1 MNNLEKFLAHAIELE
16 RDAARR
22 FEELAAAMG
31 TDGNAELKEFFG
43 RMAHYSRKHLAQ
55 AVERGGYREVPT
67 MKPED
72 FEWPDGTSPETA
84 AWAGVDAFMD
94 ARGALELA
102 LESERRGHAWY
113 AAVAAT
119 TQNPEVR
126 VLAAE
131 FVEEEAEH
139 VELLEKLLA
148 ARVA

>member
-1 MNNLEKFLAHAIELE
+1 MNNIEKFLAHAIALE

-22 FEELAAAMG
+22 FEELAASMG
-31 TDGNAELKEFFG
+31 TDGNAELKAFFE
-43 RMAHYSRKHLAQ
+43 RMAGYSRKHLAQ
-55 AVERGGYREVPT
+55 AVERGGFRTVP
-67 MKPED
+67 ELSEAE

-94 ARGALELA
+94 ARAALELA
-102 LESERRGHAWY
+102 LESEQRGHAWY

-126 VLAAE
+126 ALAAE

-139 VELLEKLLA
+139 VELLHKLIA
-148 ARVA
+148 ACAA

>member
-1 MNNLEKFLAHAIELE
+1 MNDLEKFLAHAIALE

-31 TDGNAELKEFFG
+31 ADGNAELKAFFE
-43 RMAHYSRKHLAQ
+43 RMAGYSRKHLAQ
-55 AVERGGYREVPT
+55 AVERGGFRVVPELT
-67 MKPED
+67 PEQ

-102 LESERRGHAWY
+102 LESEKCGHAWY
-113 AAVAAT
+113 AAIAAT
-119 TQNPEVR
+119 TQNPELRAV
-126 VLAAE
+126 AAE

-139 VELLEKLLA
+139 VVLLQKLIANCA
-148 ARVA
+148 A